1 MTLDLTHLSA
11 AARLQAF
18 ESSELRVRL
27 VQEARWISHERVQ
40 RVLDELDWRYLH
52 PVCSRM
58 PCLLLY
64 GDSGIGKT
72 MAIEK
77 FLRMH
82 PPTYDPREGL
92 QKHSVLMVKM
102 PTTPDERRFYVK
114 LLSTLHAPFSP
125 SERLATLEDIAMRL
139 LRKIGLKMLVID
151 EAHQLLAGSYREQR
165 RALNLLKGLT
175 NELMIPVIAVGT
187 EDALHA
193 IQTDVQVASRFDP
206 LHLARWSES
215 DAFRNFIVTFGKQLP
230 LRKPSS
236 FADREMIRLVLASS
250 GGITARAT
258 RLITRA
264 AAEAIADGTECIDVT
279 RIDAMNR
286 RKLSDAA

>member
-1 MTLDLTHLSA
+1 MTLHLTHLSA
-11 AARLQAF
+11 TARLQVF
-18 ESSELRVRL
+18 ESSDAL

-40 RVLDELDWRYLH
+40 RVLDELEWRYLH

-114 LLSTLHAPFSP
+114 LLTTLHAPFSP
-125 SERLATLEDIAMRL
+125 SERLATLEDIGMRL
-139 LRKIGLKMLVID
+139 LRKMGLKMLVID

-165 RALNLLKGLT
+165 RALNLPKGLT
-175 NELMIPVIAVGT
+175 NEPMIPVIAVGT

-230 LRKPSS
+230 LRKASP
-236 FADREMIRLVLASS
+236 FGDREMIRLLLASS
-250 GGITARAT
+250 ASITARAT
-258 RLITRA
+258 RLITRPA
-264 AAEAIADGTECIDVT
+264 AIVK
-279 RIDAMNR
+279 DAVLRPWVNR
-286 RKLSDAA
+286 NRQSPGRQ

>member
-1 MTLDLTHLSA
+1 
-11 AARLQAF
+11 
-18 ESSELRVRL
+18 
-27 VQEARWISHERVQ
+27 
-40 RVLDELDWRYLH
+40 
-52 PVCSRM
+52 
-58 PCLLLY
+58 
-64 GDSGIGKT
+64 
-72 MAIEK
+72 
-77 FLRMH
+77 MH
-82 PPTYDPREGL
+82 PETYDPREGL
-92 QKHSVLMVKM
+92 KKQSVFMVNM

-114 LLSTLHAPFSP
+114 MLATLHAPFSP

-193 IQTDVQVASRFDP
+193 IQTDAQVASRFDP

-230 LRKPSS
+230 LRKPSP
-236 FADREMIRLVLASS
+236 FGVEMIRLVLASS

-258 RLITRA
+258 R
-264 AAEAIADGTECIDVT
+264 
-279 RIDAMNR
+279 
-286 RKLSDAA
+286 

>member
-1 MTLDLTHLSA
+1 
-11 AARLQAF
+11 
-18 ESSELRVRL
+18 
-27 VQEARWISHERVQ
+27 
-40 RVLDELDWRYLH
+40 
-52 PVCSRM
+52 M

-114 LLSTLHAPFSP
+114 LLTTLHAPFSP
-125 SERLATLEDIAMRL
+125 SERLATLEDIGMRL
-139 LRKIGLKMLVID
+139 LRKIGLRMLVID

-193 IQTDVQVASRFDP
+193 IQTDAQVASRFDP

-230 LRKPSS
+230 LRKASP
-236 FADREMIRLVLASS
+236 FGDREMIRLLLASS
-250 GGITARAT
+250 AGITARAT

-264 AAEAIADGTECIDVT
+264 AAEAIADGTECIDCV
-279 RIDAMNR
+279 RIDAMSA

>member
-1 MTLDLTHLSA
+1 MTLDLSHLSA
-11 AARLQAF
+11 GARLQAF
-18 ESSELRVRL
+18 ESSEVRVRL
-27 VQEARWISHERVQ
+27 VQEARWVSHERVQ
-40 RVLDELDWRYLH
+40 RVLDELEWRHLH

-72 MAIEK
+72 MVIEK

-82 PPTYDPREGL
+82 PATYDPREGL
-92 QKHSVLMVKM
+92 QKQSVFMVKM

-114 LLSTLHAPFSP
+114 MLTTLHAPFSP

-175 NELMIPVIAVGT
+175 NELLIPVIAVGT

-193 IQTDVQVASRFDP
+193 IQTDAQVASRFDP

-230 LRKPSS
+230 LRKPSP
-236 FADREMIRLVLASS
+236 F
-250 GGITARAT
+250 GIAR
-258 RLITRA
+258 
-264 AAEAIADGTECIDVT
+264 
-279 RIDAMNR
+279 
-286 RKLSDAA
+286 

>member
-1 MTLDLTHLSA
+1 MTLDLSHLSA
-11 AARLQAF
+11 TAKVQAF
-18 ESSELRVRL
+18 ESSEVRVRL
-27 VQEARWISHERVQ
+27 VQEAHWVSHERVQ
-40 RVLDELDWRYLH
+40 RVLDELEWRYLH

-82 PPTYDPREGL
+82 PPSYDPREGVH
-92 QKHSVLMVKM
+92 KHSVLVVKM
-102 PTTPDERRFYVK
+102 PNTPDERRFYVK
-114 LLSTLHAPFSP
+114 LLTTLHAPYSP

-175 NELMIPVIAVGT
+175 NELMIPVVVVGT

-193 IQTDVQVASRFDP
+193 IQTDAQVASRFDP
-206 LHLARWSES
+206 LHLARWTES
-215 DAFRNFIVTFGKQLP
+215 DAFRNFLVTFGKQLP
-230 LRKPSS
+230 LKKPSP
-236 FADREMIRLVLASS
+236 FGDRDMVRLVLACSH
-250 GGITARAT
+250 GITASVT
-258 RLITRA
+258 RIITRA
-264 AAEAIADGTECIDVT
+264 AAEAIADGNECIDCAK
-279 RIDAMNR
+279 IDSLRA

>member
-11 AARLQAF
+11 TARLQVF
-18 ESSELRVRL
+18 ESSDAL

-40 RVLDELDWRYLH
+40 RVLDELEWRYLH

-114 LLSTLHAPFSP
+114 LLTTLHAPFSP
-125 SERLATLEDIAMRL
+125 SERLATLEDIGMRL
-139 LRKIGLKMLVID
+139 LRKMGLKMLVID

-165 RALNLLKGLT
+165 RALNLPKGLT
-175 NELMIPVIAVGT
+175 NEPTIPVIAVGT

-230 LRKPSS
+230 LRKASP
-236 FADREMIRLVLASS
+236 FGDREMIRLLLASS
-250 GGITARAT
+250 AGITARAT
-258 RLITRA
+258 RLITRPA
-264 AAEAIADGTECIDVT
+264 AIVK
-279 RIDAMNR
+279 DAVLRPWVNR
-286 RKLSDAA
+286 NRQSPGRQ

>member
-1 MTLDLTHLSA
+1 
-11 AARLQAF
+11 
-18 ESSELRVRL
+18 
-27 VQEARWISHERVQ
+27 
-40 RVLDELDWRYLH
+40 
-52 PVCSRM
+52 
-58 PCLLLY
+58 
-64 GDSGIGKT
+64 

-82 PPTYDPREGL
+82 PATYDPREGL
-92 QKHSVLMVKM
+92 QKQSVLMVKM

-114 LLSTLHAPFSP
+114 LLTTLHAPFSP
-125 SERLATLEDIAMRL
+125 SERLATLENTAMRL
-139 LRKIGLKMLVID
+139 LRKIDLKMLVID

-175 NELMIPVIAVGT
+175 NELMIPVVAVGT

-193 IQTDVQVASRFDP
+193 VQTDAQVASRFDP

-230 LRKPSS
+230 LRKPSP
-236 FADREMIRLVLASS
+236 FGDREMIRLVLASS

-264 AAEAIADGTECIDVT
+264 SAEAIADGTECIDCA
-279 RIDAMNR
+279 RLDAMNVR
-286 RKLSDAA
+286 RLSDAA

>member
-11 AARLQAF
+11 AAKLQAF
-18 ESSELRVRL
+18 ESCEVRVRM
-27 VQEARWISHERVQ
+27 VQEARWVSHERVQ
-40 RVLDELDWRYLH
+40 HILDELEWRYLH

-82 PPTYDPREGL
+82 PPSYDPREGL

-102 PTTPDERRFYVK
+102 PNTPDERRFYVK

-125 SERLATLEDIAMRL
+125 SERLATLEDIALRL

-165 RALNLLKGLT
+165 RALNLLKG
-175 NELMIPVIAVGT
+175 
-187 EDALHA
+187 
-193 IQTDVQVASRFDP
+193 
-206 LHLARWSES
+206 
-215 DAFRNFIVTFGKQLP
+215 
-230 LRKPSS
+230 
-236 FADREMIRLVLASS
+236 
-250 GGITARAT
+250 
-258 RLITRA
+258 
-264 AAEAIADGTECIDVT
+264 
-279 RIDAMNR
+279 
-286 RKLSDAA
+286 

>member
-1 MTLDLTHLSA
+1 
-11 AARLQAF
+11 
-18 ESSELRVRL
+18 
-27 VQEARWISHERVQ
+27 
-40 RVLDELDWRYLH
+40 
-52 PVCSRM
+52 
-58 PCLLLY
+58 
-64 GDSGIGKT
+64 

-82 PPTYDPREGL
+82 PPTYDPREGQ